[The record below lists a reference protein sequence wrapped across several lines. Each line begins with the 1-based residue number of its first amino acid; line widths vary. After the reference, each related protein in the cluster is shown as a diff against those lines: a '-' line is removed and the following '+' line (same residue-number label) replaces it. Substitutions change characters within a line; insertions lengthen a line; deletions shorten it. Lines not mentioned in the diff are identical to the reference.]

1 MDRERSTQ
9 KNMEP
14 EELLEEFGDLFQ
26 EMEGRSEEHTSELQ
40 SLEILYADIRFAMDD
55 IYDEMERLEEY
66 LDGCAAAL
74 RAYSR

>member
-26 EMEGRSEEHTSELQ
+26 EMEGTLQ
-40 SLEILYADIRFAMDD
+40 SFEILYADIRFAMDD

>member
-1 MDRERSTQ
+1 
-9 KNMEP
+9 MEP

-26 EMEGRSEEHTSELQ
+26 EMEGTLQ
-40 SLEILYADIRFAMDD
+40 SFEILYADIRFAMDD